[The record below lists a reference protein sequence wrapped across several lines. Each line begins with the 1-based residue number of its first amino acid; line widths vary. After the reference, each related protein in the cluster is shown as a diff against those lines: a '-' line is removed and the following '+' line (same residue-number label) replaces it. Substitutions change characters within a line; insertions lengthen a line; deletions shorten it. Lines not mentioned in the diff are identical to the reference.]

1 MMKNKIVLFC
11 CLLLIALKTAA
22 NALPSKCLQAAE
34 RQNVC
39 PHLIYKKAALT
50 VALLDVD
57 KGDIICIC
65 LSDLKVL
72 SNTATSKVAQI
83 DHQVTL
89 QRIAKKNQLSGQDI
103 LTLIRN

>member
-1 MMKNKIVLFC
+1 MKNRMVIFC
-11 CLLLIALKTAA
+11 CLLLVVLATGAH
-22 NALPSKCLQAAE
+22 ALPIKCLQAPE

-39 PHLIYKKAALT
+39 PHLIYKKAALA

-72 SNTATSKVAQI
+72 SNTKTSKVAQI
-83 DHQVTL
+83 DQQATL
-89 QRIAKKNQLSGQDI
+89 QRMAIEYQLSAQDI
-103 LTLIRN
+103 LTLVRN